1 MGRADD
7 GDGRAGRP
15 GRPEPPGR
23 PGRPGRLGRPIRLGR
38 SGGFCALVI
47 MLGGFLVDDFSSIG
61 EAILNANRSLKCF
74 IVFLVE
80 VVGI

>member
-7 GDGRAGRP
+7 VGRAGR
-15 GRPEPPGR
+15 GR

-38 SGGFCALVI
+38 SGGALV
-47 MLGGFLVDDFSSIG
+47 MLGEFLVDDFSSIG
-61 EAILNANRSLKCF
+61 EAILNANRSLKCL

-80 VVGI
+80 VGI

>member
-7 GDGRAGRP
+7 VGRAGR
-15 GRPEPPGR
+15 GR

-38 SGGFCALVI
+38 SEGALVM
-47 MLGGFLVDDFSSIG
+47 MLGEFLVEDFSRIG
-61 EAILNANRSLKCF
+61 EAILNANRSLKCL

-80 VVGI
+80 VSGI